1 MRLYDT
7 DMSYSLVP
15 LPSNSLTMYHNSHT
29 EQVMPVIDHLTTD
42 EQIKQT
48 ELKVSPLHIS
58 EESKQ
63 IEKFLLEEEEH

>member
-1 MRLYDT
+1 
-7 DMSYSLVP
+7 
-15 LPSNSLTMYHNSHT
+15 MYHNSHT